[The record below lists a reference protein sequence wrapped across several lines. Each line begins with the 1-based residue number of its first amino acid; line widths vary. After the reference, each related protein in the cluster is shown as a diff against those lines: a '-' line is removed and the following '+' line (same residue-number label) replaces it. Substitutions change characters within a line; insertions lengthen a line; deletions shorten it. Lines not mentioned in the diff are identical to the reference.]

1 MKTIQSKMA
10 VVFGIFLFL
19 GIASIVITTMS
30 SSKDDGTPINLAG
43 KQRML
48 TRKISKESI
57 ALSQG
62 RGSKESL
69 ENTVN
74 MFDKAL
80 RRVRVQGGN

>member
-10 VVFGIFLFL
+10 VVFGIFLL
-19 GIASIVITTMS
+19 LAIVSIVITTTS
-30 SSKDDGTPINLAG
+30 SSKDDGVLINLAG

-48 TRKISKESI
+48 TQKISKESI

-80 RRVRVQGGN
+80 RSVRE